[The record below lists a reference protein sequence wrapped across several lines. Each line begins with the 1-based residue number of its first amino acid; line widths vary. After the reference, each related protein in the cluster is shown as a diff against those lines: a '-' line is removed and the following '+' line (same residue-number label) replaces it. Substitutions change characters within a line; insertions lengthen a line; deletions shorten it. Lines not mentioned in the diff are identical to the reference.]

1 MSHDEAHHRWSS
13 PGAARVTIEAVLSR
27 TAVVLVSTAVAAI
40 RVPVLGVRG
49 ARSSHVLLPCIGG
62 VPLAGRRVEVVAA
75 VEARSITIR
84 AATGGR
90 KRPNIPLRL
99 RLG

>member
-62 VPLAGRRVEVVAA
+62 VPLAESRVAVAA

-84 AATGGR
+84 ATTGGR
-90 KRPNIPLRL
+90 ITPNLPLRL